1 MIVAKEFKWEAAHRI
16 PWHGGKCRHL
26 HGHSYKMIVEFEGT
40 TDEKGIVIDFK
51 EMKKIIEP
59 YIDLIDHSTIIAAKD
74 TELKEVFDAKG
85 WNYFL
90 LPYDSTAENLCSYFS
105 NLLIEKHLSLLTD
118 NHIKSVAVKIAE
130 TGTAYAYSK
139 RMVPEQ

>member
-105 NLLIEKHLSLLTD
+105 NLLIEKHLSLLTY

>member
-16 PWHGGKCRHL
+16 PWHAGKCRHL

-51 EMKKIIEP
+51 EMKKMIEP
-59 YIDLIDHSTIIAAKD
+59 YIELIDHSTIIAAKD
-74 TELKEVFDAKG
+74 KELKDVFDAKA

-90 LPYDSTAENLCSYFS
+90 LPYDSTAENLCHFF
-105 NLLIEKHLSLLTD
+105 LTLIIE
-118 NHIKSVAVKIAE
+118 NHIQLLKENNITAISVKIAE
-130 TGTAYAYSK
+130 TGTAYAFLK
-139 RMVPEQ
+139 RMVPVS

>member
-40 TDEKGIVIDFK
+40 PDEKGIVIDFK

-105 NLLIEKHLSLLTD
+105 NLLIEKHLSLLTY

>member
-40 TDEKGIVIDFK
+40 PDEKGIVIDFK
-51 EMKKIIEP
+51 EMKRIIEP
-59 YIDLIDHSTIIAAKD
+59 YIDLIDHSTIIGAKD

-105 NLLIEKHLSLLTD
+105 NLLIEKHLPLLAD
-118 NHIKSVAVKIAE
+118 NHITSVAVKIAE